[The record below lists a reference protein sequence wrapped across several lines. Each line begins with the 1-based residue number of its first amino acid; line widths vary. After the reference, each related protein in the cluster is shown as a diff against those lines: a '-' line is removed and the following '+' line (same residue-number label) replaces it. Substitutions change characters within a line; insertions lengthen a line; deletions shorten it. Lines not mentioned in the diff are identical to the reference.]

1 MATKKQKRAAAEAKH
16 QAFME
21 EHRQSG
27 LAAQRQDRER
37 RAAEERK
44 AWQDVHDKKH
54 HKFVD
59 NCPLCTDIKKQQAI
73 SKIAKA
79 SA

>member
-16 QAFME
+16 VAFME
-21 EHRQSG
+21 EMRRSG
-27 LAAQRQDRER
+27 LEAQRQDRER
-37 RAAEERK
+37 REAEARK
-44 AWQDVHDKKH
+44 AWQDQHDKKH

-59 NCPLCTDIKKQQAI
+59 ECPICSDIKKQQAI
-73 SKIAKA
+73 AKVAKA